1 MSRDRRLIRQI
12 IKFSQQHGKR
22 NIIVYIALFFI
33 NAIYYIK
40 IQCILIVIS
49 WCTNPGVTI
58 GEMILNGCRAAASAT
73 TDDAIQVAPLP
84 VRLRQFIARS
94 KVVHRLGCRKRR
106 ISTLSLGVNFLRPEH
121 HLFLH
126 SWRDNYSKLIVVWLT
141 GPDNTNSITSSQ

>member
-12 IKFSQQHGKR
+12 IKFRQQHGKR

-33 NAIYYIK
+33 YAIYYIK

-49 WCTNPGVTI
+49 WCRNPGVTI

-73 TDDAIQVAPLP
+73 TDDAIQVVPLP

-94 KVVHRLGCRKRR
+94 KVVHRPGCRKRR

-121 HLFLH
+121 HLSLH

>member
-1 MSRDRRLIRQI
+1 MSRDCRLIRQI
-12 IKFSQQHGKR
+12 IKFRQQHGKR

-33 NAIYYIK
+33 YAIYYIK

-58 GEMILNGCRAAASAT
+58 GEIILNGCRAAASAT
-73 TDDAIQVAPLP
+73 TDDAIQVVPLP

-94 KVVHRLGCRKRR
+94 KVVHRPGCRKRR

>member
-12 IKFSQQHGKR
+12 IKFRQQHGKR

-58 GEMILNGCRAAASAT
+58 GEIILNGCRAAASAT
-73 TDDAIQVAPLP
+73 TDDAIQVVPLT
-84 VRLRQFIARS
+84 VRLRQFITRS
-94 KVVHRLGCRKRR
+94 KVVHRPGCRKRR